1 MAPVLEVTDLS
12 VAFANRGGGWR
23 ASDVTVVDRVS
34 LTIAPGEIVGLVGES
49 GSGKSTTAR
58 GILRLIPS
66 SGRIVLHG
74 VDISGL
80 ADRQLRPHRRHAQMV
95 FQDPYSSLDP
105 AMTVAALL
113 TEAMRLDGVKRTRRE
128 ARERATELLQQVGL
142 GAIHLDRYPAEFSGG
157 QRQRVAIARAL
168 ASRPSLIICDE
179 AVSALDVSTQR
190 QIIRLLRRLRNETG
204 VAILFIAHDL
214 AIVRQIADRTIVMY
228 CGQLVEQGRSVELFD
243 QPAHPYT
250 LALLSAVPVPAPAR
264 QRGRHRLILSGDAP
278 NPAAPPSGCR
288 FHERCPFV
296 MDVCRT
302 TEPITTEIGDH
313 TVRCH
318 LHQLDSPLPWTVVD
332 DEIIS
337 DVAVSIEEEE
347 EREDH
352 DGTTDGV
359 AVGAP
364 NGEHG

>member
-1 MAPVLEVTDLS
+1 VPDNVLEITELS
-12 VAFANRGGGWR
+12 VAFPTRDGGWR
-23 ASDVTVVDRVS
+23 GGEVTVVDRVS

-74 VDISGL
+74 VDISTMG
-80 ADRQLRPHRRHAQMV
+80 DRQLRPHRRHAQMV

-105 AMTVAALL
+105 SMTVAALL
-113 TEAMRLDGVKRTRRE
+113 GEAMQLDGVKRSRRE
-128 ARERATELLQQVGL
+128 ARARATELLEQVGL
-142 GAIHLDRYPAEFSGG
+142 SAVHLDRYPAEFSGG
-157 QRQRVAIARAL
+157 QRQRIAIARAL

-190 QIIRLLRRLRNETG
+190 QIVRLLRTLRAETG

-214 AIVRQIADRTIVMY
+214 AVVRQIADRTVVMY
-228 CGQLVEQGRSVELFD
+228 CGQLVEEGRSVELFR

-264 QRGRHRLILSGDAP
+264 QRGRHRVILSGDAP

-296 MDVCRT
+296 MDVCRSIEPVT
-302 TEPITTEIGDH
+302 TETPGG

-318 LHQLDSPLPWTVVD
+318 LHQLDAPLPWSVVD
-332 DEIIS
+332 EEIIS
-337 DVAVSIEEEE
+337 DVAVSIEEDD
-347 EREDH
+347 R
-352 DGTTDGV
+352 DGTNGV
-359 AVGAP
+359 VVGAA
-364 NGEHG
+364 NGDPA